1 MVRGCNIWQKKS
13 HDKEKN
19 NEEQT
24 MCKIGDIIL
33 IEKCKSENK
42 IVKFLQ
48 MSVEQV
54 NEIANQKK

>member
-1 MVRGCNIWQKKS
+1 
-13 HDKEKN
+13 
-19 NEEQT
+19 

>member
-1 MVRGCNIWQKKS
+1 
-13 HDKEKN
+13 
-19 NEEQT
+19 

-33 IEKCKSENK
+33 IEKYKSENK